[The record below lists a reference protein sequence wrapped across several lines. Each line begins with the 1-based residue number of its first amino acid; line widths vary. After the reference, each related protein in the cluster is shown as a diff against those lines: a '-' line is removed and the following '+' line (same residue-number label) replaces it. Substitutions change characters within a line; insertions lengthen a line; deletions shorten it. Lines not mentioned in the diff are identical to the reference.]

1 MMQLLGVVVDGSF
14 LGTIRLAG
22 YAGCMLSAQLTP
34 LACGI
39 RQALVPGE
47 A

>member
-14 LGTIRLAG
+14 LGTIRPTD